1 MSLPG
6 TRRTCAL
13 LTVAICCAAA
23 HLALGQHTQPDRETP
38 TPPPPPALQMTLNNG
53 RLDVAHLLRSL
64 CEVVEMPPPAALEDL
79 DWTIDVQSAVK
90 KLDLE
95 GLSSTTRGAIRIHA
109 DEDRLAVYVDRRYL
123 SELRPPVK
131 AWITQ
136 RFDDVLTVSE
146 SRYGLFFITEPAGVE
161 RPVGQMGSVPD
172 RVVVLV
178 HGLDDP
184 GWMWKDVIP
193 ALRAAGYTVARVEY
207 PNDGPVA
214 EAADLL
220 AAELEELRTAG
231 VERVDLVVHSMGGL
245 VSRDVLTRK
254 AYYDGDGSGGE
265 RFPAVDRLI
274 MLGTPN
280 HGSQLVRL
288 RFLAELA
295 EHAGRAW
302 KGEAGAFDLAADGRG
317 EAAVDLLPGS
327 VFLTRL
333 NARPLATHTRHTIV
347 AGHVS
352 PLNERQLKEMLEQG
366 RALAERDD
374 VPRWVRTLSKSINT
388 GLLGAAVRRLGDGTV
403 SIDSAKLQGVEDFV
417 VIKADHIGMIVN
429 VAPSDRTPPA
439 IPIILDRLEEEAISH
454 KP

>member
-1 MSLPG
+1 MSLPA
-6 TRRTCAL
+6 TPVTPAL

-23 HLALGQHTQPDRETP
+23 HFAIGQHPQPDRE
-38 TPPPPPALQMTLNNG
+38 PPSPPAFEMTLSDG

-64 CEVVEMPPPAALEDL
+64 CEVVEMPPPAALNDL

-90 KLDLE
+90 ELE
-95 GLSSTTRGAIRIHA
+95 LEELSRATRGAIRIRA
-109 DEDRLAVYVDRRYL
+109 DEDRLAVYVDRKRMADL
-123 SELRPPVK
+123 QPPVR
-131 AWITQ
+131 AWLTRQ
-136 RFDDVLTVSE
+136 FDGVHRATD

-161 RPVGQMGSVPD
+161 RPLGAMASVPD

-184 GWMWKDVIP
+184 GWLWKDVIQ

-207 PNDGPVA
+207 PNDGPIA
-214 EAADLL
+214 EGADLL
-220 AAELEELRTAG
+220 AAKLEELRTAG
-231 VERVDLVVHSMGGL
+231 VEHVDLVVHSMGGL

-295 EHAGRAW
+295 EHFGRAW
-302 KGEAGAFDLAADGRG
+302 KGEAGALDMAADGRG

-352 PLNERQLKEMLEQG
+352 PVDEGQLKEMLEQG
-366 RALAERDD
+366 RALADRDD
-374 VPRWVRTLSKSINT
+374 VPGWVRTLSKSINS
-388 GLLGAAVRRLGDGTV
+388 GLLGAAVRTLGDGTV
-403 SIDSAKLQGVEDFV
+403 SIDSAKLEGVEDFV
-417 VIKADHIGMIVN
+417 VIEADHIGMIVN
-429 VAPSDRTPPA
+429 VAP
-439 IPIILDRLEEEAISH
+439 
-454 KP
+454 